1 MLFLYQIIILLILLI
16 SPLIIIFRL
25 VKKKED
31 KYRFIEKFSFP
42 SKKRIN
48 GKLIWFHGASVGEIL
63 SVIPLIQH
71 YEKNKSVKQILI
83 TSSTLSSSK
92 IIKQFKFKKVI
103 HQFYPIDFF
112 LFTNRFLKFWKPS
125 VSIFVDSEIWPC
137 MFQNINIKKI
147 PLILINGRLRKSTFN
162 NWLKFKKFS
171 KSVFDSITIAY
182 PQNLETNS
190 YLKKLTSSKVSNIG
204 NLKFA
209 QIKNYNSNKLVSNL
223 TNEFKKRKIW
233 VASSTHYP
241 EEIFCAK
248 AHIYLKKK
256 HKDLLTIIIPRH
268 IHRANEITS
277 DLNNLGLKVAL
288 HSFNNKKLKNV
299 DIYLVDSFGE
309 TEKFLKISS
318 SVFLGGSIIRR
329 GGQNPLEAAR
339 YGANILHGK
348 DTSNFKDIYKLLRS
362 LNISMTVHTPE
373 QLASLIKFKKNKNT
387 GMKIKNIGDK
397 ILKKTIK
404 ELDKYILNEFKK
416 T

>member
-1 MLFLYQIIILLILLI
+1 MIFLYQIIILLILLL

-25 VKKKED
+25 VKKKEH

-42 SKKRIN
+42 SKKRIH

-71 YEKNKSVKQILI
+71 YEKNKSIKQILI

-112 LFTNRFLKFWKPS
+112 LFTNRFLKFWKPN
-125 VSIFVDSEIWPC
+125 VSIFVDSEIWPY
-137 MFQNINIKKI
+137 MFRNINKTKI

-162 NWLKFKKFS
+162 NWIKFKKFS
-171 KSVFDSITIAY
+171 ETVFNSLTIAY

-268 IHRANEITS
+268 IHRANEIIS
-277 DLNNLGLKVAL
+277 NLNNLGLKVAL
-288 HSFNNKKLKNV
+288 HSLNNKKLKN
-299 DIYLVDSFGE
+299 
-309 TEKFLKISS
+309 
-318 SVFLGGSIIRR
+318 
-329 GGQNPLEAAR
+329 
-339 YGANILHGK
+339 
-348 DTSNFKDIYKLLRS
+348 
-362 LNISMTVHTPE
+362 
-373 QLASLIKFKKNKNT
+373 
-387 GMKIKNIGDK
+387 
-397 ILKKTIK
+397 
-404 ELDKYILNEFKK
+404 
-416 T
+416 